1 LLSIFE
7 EKKMRNVLN
16 LLLALCVSAVAMAA
30 EPAFTTITRA
40 DDPLVKEIETGYA
53 KYVAAARK
61 GDLVAFRSLRT
72 AARNAEIPPN
82 ATAKDLK
89 GMADMLAPGLE
100 GYKFQ
105 RLDTT
110 GKMTR
115 IAYSMEKKGELSIRV
130 LMFEKDGAVW
140 KAGDSADVSH
150 IGQTPKLADAVVAA
164 LAKPEVKL
172 AR

>member
-1 LLSIFE
+1 MKTIL
-7 EKKMRNVLN
+7 K
-16 LLLALCVSAVAMAA
+16 LLLVLCATAVSIAHA

-40 DDPLVKEIETGYA
+40 DDALVREIETGYA

-61 GDLVAFRSLRT
+61 GDLGAFRSLRT

-82 ATAKDLK
+82 ATGKDLK

-110 GKMTR
+110 GKMAR
-115 IAYSMEKKGELSIRV
+115 VAYGLEKKGELSIRV

-150 IGQTPKLADAVVAA
+150 IGQTPKLADAVAAA

>member
-1 LLSIFE
+1 MKTIL
-7 EKKMRNVLN
+7 K
-16 LLLALCVSAVAMAA
+16 LLLVLCATAVAIAA
-30 EPAFTTITRA
+30 EPAITTITRA
-40 DDPLVKEIETGYA
+40 DDPLVKEIEAGYA
-53 KYVAAARK
+53 KYVVAARK
-61 GDLVAFRSLRT
+61 GDLAAFRSLRT

-82 ATAKDLK
+82 ATGKDLK
-89 GMADMLAPGLE
+89 AMADMLAPGLE

-110 GKMTR
+110 GKTAR
-115 IAYSMEKKGELSIRV
+115 IAYALEKKGELSIRV

-150 IGQTPKLADAVVAA
+150 VGQTPKLADAVAAA

-172 AR
+172 TR